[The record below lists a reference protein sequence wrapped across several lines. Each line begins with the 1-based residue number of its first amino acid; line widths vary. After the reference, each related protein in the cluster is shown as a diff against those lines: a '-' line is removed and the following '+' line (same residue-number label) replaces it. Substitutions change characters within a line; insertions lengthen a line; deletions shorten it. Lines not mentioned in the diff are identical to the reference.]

1 MTSPVPDPVRRGL
14 SPVRPIDTDDDAPP
28 APGIGLCLSG
38 GGYRAMVFHVGALWR
53 LNEAGMLPRLDR
65 ISSVSGG
72 SIVAA
77 LLGLAWPRLAFDA
90 SGVARG
96 FRKEVV
102 APLRR
107 MASTTVD
114 IDSVVLGIASPGSV
128 NDRLADDYRAH
139 LFGDATLQDLPD
151 RPRIV
156 LNATSLQTAELF
168 RFSKTSAADWRV
180 GALPAPR
187 IPLAVAVAASSAFP
201 PFLSPAVLHP
211 RQPFVTEAGNT
222 LASPP
227 YRDTLVLADGG
238 VYDNLGLETVWKRL
252 RTVLVSDAGGEI
264 APDPTPPRPWP
275 LQIVRVLQVLDHQV
289 RSLRKHQAIGAF
301 AAGIREGAYW
311 GIRSEIAKYPAEGA
325 LPCPPQRTARLAAV
339 PTRLAAMDD
348 VLQERLVNWGYAI
361 TDAALRA
368 HVDPAIAPPAGFP
381 YPAAAV

>member
-77 LLGLAWPRLAFDA
+77 VLGLAWPRLAFDA
-90 SGVARG
+90 SGVAHG
-96 FRKEVV
+96 FTREVV

-107 MASTTVD
+107 MAATTVD

-156 LNATSLQTAELF
+156 LNATSLQSAELF

-211 RQPFVTEAGNT
+211 RQPFVTEEGNT
-222 LASPP
+222 LGSPP

-289 RSLRKHQAIGAF
+289 RTLRKHQAIGAF

-325 LPCPPQRTARLAAV
+325 LPCPPLRTARLAAV

-368 HVDPAIAPPAGFP
+368 HVDPAIAPPSGFP
-381 YPAAAV
+381 YPGAAV